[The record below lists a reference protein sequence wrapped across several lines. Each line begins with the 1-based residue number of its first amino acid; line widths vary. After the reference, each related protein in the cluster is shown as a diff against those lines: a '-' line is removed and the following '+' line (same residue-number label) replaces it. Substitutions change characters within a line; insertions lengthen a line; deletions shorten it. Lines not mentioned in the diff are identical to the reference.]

1 MFKGEEMTKVIKVMA
16 LGSLLAASAL
26 YGASTAACAGCHGQ
40 HFEKHA
46 MGKSKIVKDMSKADI
61 LVALKG
67 YKAGT
72 YGGAMKGLMKGQ
84 VAALSDADM
93 KAMAEMI
100 KGGAGTA
107 TNKATENAAAAAVA
121 VSKVIDINAKVCDP
135 ERLKKESLG
144 NKKVV
149 GEEVLG
155 LRKTTLFNEDV
166 KPVDGKFN
174 RAAPGAAARFERAY
188 VNAPPMIPHSTE
200 GLLPIKKDNNQCL
213 GCHMPDVAK
222 GVGATPI
229 PPSHFTNYRPT
240 TVYKGGELVKEGKKV
255 GIQKGDMGNVGDI
268 KLAKV
273 KKLNHLYQGRFN
285 CSQCHAPQANIKT
298 AVGNTFR
305 SDGLTDELKTHSNLI
320 NMMNDGVK

>member
-1 MFKGEEMTKVIKVMA
+1 MTKVIKVMA

-93 KAMAEMI
+93 KAIAEMI

-107 TNKATENAAAAAVA
+107 TDKATSHAAAAAVA

-135 ERLKKESLG
+135 ERIKKEDLG
-144 NKKVV
+144 NKKEVD
-149 GEEVLG
+149 ETVLG
-155 LRKTTLFNEDV
+155 LRKTSLFDENVAPQKIKEDR
-166 KPVDGKFN
+166 P
-174 RAAPGAAARFERAY
+174 APGTAPKFERAY
-188 VNAPPMIPHSTE
+188 VNAPPMIPHSVE
-200 GLLPIKKDNNQCL
+200 GLLPITQKNNQCL

-222 GVGATPI
+222 SVGATPI

-240 TVYKGGELVKEGKKV
+240 TVLKNGNLVKEGKVV
-255 GIQKGDMGNVGDI
+255 GIAKGDMGNVSDI
-268 KLAKV
+268 KLAKA
-273 KKLNHLYQGRFN
+273 KKLNHLYQGRYN
-285 CSQCHAPQANIKT
+285 CSQCHAPQANVKT
-298 AVGNTFR
+298 AVGNTFK
-305 SDGLTDELKTHSNLI
+305 SDGLTDEFKSHSNLV
-320 NMMNDGVK
+320 NMMDDGVK

>member
-1 MFKGEEMTKVIKVMA
+1 MTKVIKVMA

-93 KAMAEMI
+93 KAIAEMI

-107 TNKATENAAAAAVA
+107 TDKATSHAAAAAVA

-135 ERLKKESLG
+135 ERIKKEDLG
-144 NKKVV
+144 NKKEVD
-149 GEEVLG
+149 ETVLG
-155 LRKTTLFNEDV
+155 LRKTSLFDENVAPQKIKEDR
-166 KPVDGKFN
+166 P
-174 RAAPGAAARFERAY
+174 APGTAPKFERAY
-188 VNAPPMIPHSTE
+188 VNAPPMIPHSVE
-200 GLLPIKKDNNQCL
+200 GLLPITKDNNQCL

-240 TVYKGGELVKEGKKV
+240 TVLKNGNLVKEGKVV
-255 GIQKGDMGNVGDI
+255 GIQKGDMGNVSDI
-268 KLAKV
+268 KLAKA
-273 KKLNHLYQGRFN
+273 KKLNHLYQGRYN
-285 CSQCHAPQANIKT
+285 CSQCHAPQANVKT
-298 AVGNTFR
+298 AVGNTFK
-305 SDGLTDELKTHSNLI
+305 SDGLTDEFKSHSNLV
-320 NMMNDGVK
+320 NMMDDGVK

>member
-1 MFKGEEMTKVIKVMA
+1 MTKVIKVMA

-93 KAMAEMI
+93 KAIAEMI

-107 TNKATENAAAAAVA
+107 TDKATAHAAAAAVA

-135 ERLKKESLG
+135 ERIKKEDLG
-144 NKKVV
+144 NKKEVD
-149 GEEVLG
+149 ETVLG
-155 LRKTTLFNEDV
+155 LRKTSLFDENVAPQKIKEDR
-166 KPVDGKFN
+166 P
-174 RAAPGAAARFERAY
+174 APGTAPKFERAY
-188 VNAPPMIPHSTE
+188 VNAPPMIPHSVD
-200 GLLPIKKDNNQCL
+200 GLLPITQKNNQCL

-240 TVYKGGELVKEGKKV
+240 TVLKNGNLVKEGKVV
-255 GIQKGDMGNVGDI
+255 GIAKGDMGNVSDI
-268 KLAKV
+268 KLAKA
-273 KKLNHLYQGRFN
+273 KKLNHLYQGRYN
-285 CSQCHAPQANIKT
+285 CSQCHAPQANVKT
-298 AVGNTFR
+298 AVGNTFK
-305 SDGLTDELKTHSNLI
+305 SDGLTDEFKSHSNLV
-320 NMMNDGVK
+320 NMMDDGVK

>member
-1 MFKGEEMTKVIKVMA
+1 MTKVIKVMA
-16 LGSLLAASAL
+16 LGSLLAASTL

-67 YKAGT
+67 YKDGT

-107 TNKATENAAAAAVA
+107 TDKATEHAAAAAVA
-121 VSKVIDINAKVCDP
+121 VAKVIDINEKVCDP
-135 ERLKKESLG
+135 ERLNKEDLG
-144 NKKVV
+144 NKKEV

-166 KPVDGKFN
+166 KPNDGKFD
-174 RAAPGAAARFERAY
+174 RPAPGAAARFERAY
-188 VNAPPMIPHSTE
+188 VNAPPMIPHSVE
-200 GLLPIKKDNNQCL
+200 GLLPITKENNQCL
-213 GCHMPDVAK
+213 GCHMPEVAK

-229 PPSHFTNYRPT
+229 PASHFTDYRPT
-240 TVYKGGELVKEGKKV
+240 TVLKGGELVKEGKVV
-255 GIQKGDMGNVGDI
+255 GLKADIGNVSDI
-268 KLAKV
+268 KLAKA
-273 KKLNHLYQGRFN
+273 KKLSHLYQGRFN

-298 AVGNTFR
+298 AVGNTFK
-305 SDGLTDELKTHSNLI
+305 SDGLTDEFKTSSHLI
-320 NMMNDGVK
+320 DMMNDGVQ